1 MVSPRRALA
10 VTKVGAEA
18 EPMKAL
24 PSVISVIESLVF
36 FLPCVVQVSLELL
49 HYLTVLLVQCA
60 TGLGPFCKGD
70 CLRLQGFYLVS
81 IRCSLTYVEKG
92 S

>member
-1 MVSPRRALA
+1 MMSPRRALA

-18 EPMKAL
+18 EPIKAL

-60 TGLGPFCKGD
+60 TGLCLLHRGD
-70 CLRLQGFYLVS
+70 CLGLQGFYLVS
-81 IRCSLTYVEKG
+81 VRCSLTYVEKG